1 MGLRSFERLDSS
13 EKQESVIRLSSDW
26 SFAIVVAAVE
36 LRTSRPFQ
44 CAGIILGAHLGE
56 QGTISQIK
64 KKGACPGNAGQAP
77 DDSNLVF
84 RRFGLESSD
93 FRYGMAKVRP
103 VTTAAWLRAAVLF
116 HGIW

>member
-1 MGLRSFERLDSS
+1 M
-13 EKQESVIRLSSDW
+13 
-26 SFAIVVAAVE
+26 IVGQKPRVVRRDAPYGKSNLETVGAAYAP
-36 LRTSRPFQ
+36 PFH